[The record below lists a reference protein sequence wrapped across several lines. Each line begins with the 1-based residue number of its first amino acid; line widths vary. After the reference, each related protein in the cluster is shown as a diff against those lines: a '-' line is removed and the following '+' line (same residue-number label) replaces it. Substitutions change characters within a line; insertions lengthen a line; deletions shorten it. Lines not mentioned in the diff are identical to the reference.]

1 MCQGYIAELNCLY
14 PTKYAKFGGSQSLT
28 LVEVMFDNASATKG
42 RCDQPR
48 AVGREIRKIQRC
60 FQSGRPFALGDMVQ
74 P

>member
-28 LVEVMFDNASATKG
+28 LVEVMFDNGSATKG

-48 AVGREIRKIQRC
+48 AVGRE
-60 FQSGRPFALGDMVQ
+60 MVQ